1 MIDQDKSVF
10 LKCFVKLDGVEG
22 FEPPNIGTKNRGLTA
37 WRYPNIEVVVI
48 VIFDLVAET
57 GFEPVTFGL

>member
-37 WRYPNIEVVVI
+37 WRYPNVSVDLVE
-48 VIFDLVAET
+48 LVAET

>member
-1 MIDQDKSVF
+1 M
-10 LKCFVKLDGVEG
+10 DGVEG

-37 WRYPNIEVVVI
+37 WRHPNVSVDLVE
-48 VIFDLVAET
+48 LVAET